1 MAVDIGGIVRTDSS
15 LKTLHLLIRQQT
27 YSLFLSL
34 SPFLF
39 TFLFSRQILTGSHSD
54 PPPISDT
61 HTHTTPSHTHTHTPT
76 LTHPHSHTQYT
87 CVRVLPY
94 PQLHKQTLF
103 LPLYL
108 SLFLFLSF
116 SFSYFSLSAPRIF
129 RRLMRARFELPSP
142 VSDWQHQLE
151 MIRWRFVLS
160 CVRPAAALVSERIII
175 KVKN

>member
-61 HTHTTPSHTHTHTPT
+61 HTHTTPSHTHTHTHN
-76 LTHPHSHTQYT
+76 THVFEYYHIHTYT
-87 CVRVLPY
+87 NE
-94 PQLHKQTLF
+94 QTNTI
-103 LPLYL
+103 PPPL
-108 SLFLFLSF
+108 SLSFFFFLSLSLTFLFRLHAFFDVWCERVSSF
-116 SFSYFSLSAPRIF
+116 HRPCQIGSISWRWFVEDSSS
-129 RRLMRARFELPSP
+129 RA
-142 VSDWQHQLE
+142 
-151 MIRWRFVLS
+151 FVL
-160 CVRPAAALVSERIII
+160 LLL
-175 KVKN
+175 